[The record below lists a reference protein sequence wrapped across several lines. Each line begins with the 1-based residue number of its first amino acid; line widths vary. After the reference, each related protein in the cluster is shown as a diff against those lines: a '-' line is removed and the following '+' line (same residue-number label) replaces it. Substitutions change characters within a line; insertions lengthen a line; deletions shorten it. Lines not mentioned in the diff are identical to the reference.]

1 MASKPLVNV
10 ADVPLMDRGH
20 GERFSVRWGRIGP
33 AIGLTNL
40 GCALHVVPPGKRAF
54 PFHAHHVADELFF
67 ILSGTG
73 EYRFGDQSFSVRP
86 GDVLGAPA
94 GKAAHQLVNTGSED
108 LRYLGLSTI
117 GSVDVVEYPDSKK
130 FGVMAGVKDGNPK
143 SASFA
148 HLGRAGETL
157 DYWDGETP

>member
-1 MASKPLVNV
+1 MANKPLVNV
-10 ADVPLMDRGH
+10 ADVPLMDRGR

-40 GCALHVVPPGKRAF
+40 GFALHVVPPGKRAF

-73 EYRFGDQSFSVRP
+73 EYRFGDQSFSVRQ

-94 GKAAHQLVNTGSED
+94 GKTAHQLVNTGSED

-148 HLGRAGETL
+148 HLGRVGETL

>member
-73 EYRFGDQSFSVRP
+73 EYRFGDQSFSVR
-86 GDVLGAPA
+86 
-94 GKAAHQLVNTGSED
+94 
-108 LRYLGLSTI
+108 
-117 GSVDVVEYPDSKK
+117 
-130 FGVMAGVKDGNPK
+130 DGNPK

-157 DYWDGETP
+157 DYWDGETA